1 MDEFS
6 FLAGQAAE
14 LGIDAVP
21 PVRRLTHRLDDGRVV
36 SALEYGD
43 PVTGTFSSPQV
54 TLLHG
59 AGLNAHTWDT
69 TALALGIPALAVD
82 LPGHGD
88 SSWRTDAA
96 YSGGILA
103 ADIAPAI
110 ATWAAGTAQVLVGQS
125 LGGLTGAALAA
136 AHPELV
142 RELIVVDITPG
153 IDPDGDAAQ
162 IAAFFA
168 GPTDW
173 ASREEL
179 VERALSFG
187 LGGSSEAATRGVTL
201 NSRVRD
207 DGRVEWKHHFA
218 HLANA
223 MAGDADA
230 AASAQAQRTALRG
243 ALAASG
249 WDDLAAVSAPIT
261 LVRGTR
267 GFVTAADAQ
276 EYRRRLPAASL
287 VDIPSGHN
295 VQEEQPVELARLVAQ
310 VARG

>member
-6 FLAGQAAE
+6 FLADQAAE

-21 PVRRLTHRLDDGRVV
+21 PVRRLTHLLDDGRAV
-36 SALEYGD
+36 SALQYGD
-43 PVTGTFSSPQV
+43 PVTAAFTAPQV

-69 TALALGIPALAVD
+69 TVLALGVPALAVD

-88 SSWRTDAA
+88 SSWRADAA
-96 YSGGILA
+96 YTGGVLA
-103 ADIAPAI
+103 ADIAPAV
-110 ATWAAGTAQVLVGQS
+110 AAWTRDTPQVLVGQS
-125 LGGLTGAALAA
+125 LGGLTAAALAA

-173 ASREEL
+173 ASRDEL

-187 LGGSSEAATRGVTL
+187 LGGSRGAATRGVTL
-201 NSRVRD
+201 NSRVRA

-230 AASAQAQRTALRG
+230 AASAQAQRHAIRG
-243 ALAASG
+243 ALTTEG
-249 WDDLAAVSAPIT
+249 WDHLAATTAPIT
-261 LVRGTR
+261 LVRGRR
-267 GFVTAADAQ
+267 GFVTPADADDFQ
-276 EYRRRLPAASL
+276 HRLPTASVVE
-287 VDIPSGHN
+287 VDAGHN
-295 VQEEQPVELARLVAQ
+295 VQEEQPVELARLIAQ